1 MPYPEY
7 PPAGRARAKLFA
19 ERIINRTKH
28 FGWKEE
34 TKKPT
39 MSSLKSSVPHLK
51 EPRWDKNFQDK
62 KPRYSTVVEPQTESH
77 NRRVFRLAWPVIGE
91 NFLQTMLGIVDT
103 FMVALI
109 GAQALAGVGSAIQIM
124 FFVIAALSATSVG
137 SSVLVAQAVGAKDL
151 ARAGSLA
158 KQSLVWSVI
167 ISIPLIVIGLSATEQ
182 IIGIFGMEPV
192 VAQIGVDYLRVTMG
206 TISVLTLLT
215 LSGGVLRGAG
225 DSRTPMLATAIANVV
240 NVVLTYGFIFGE
252 LGLPELGVVGSAWGT
267 FLSRIIGFGILFY
280 FLWRG
285 RNGVTVRGRT
295 DWWPRLGT
303 ARQLLQIGIPAA
315 IEQVLIS
322 VALLTLTIV
331 VARLGT
337 ETLAAQRIV
346 FNALSISFLPG
357 IGFGLAATAL
367 VGQSVGA
374 GHPEEGQILGRIATI
389 WAVMWMSVLGLFFI
403 IFRTNIIGW
412 FTDDPTVVVIGTGG
426 LFTLALTQ
434 PFWAISIVQSS
445 ALRGTGDTQYP
456 LRVNTIGIWSAV
468 LLGALFAIYLNGSL
482 AMIWSAFLVTGPI
495 SSWLLWRRFHRTI
508 AEPVV

>member
-28 FGWKEE
+28 FSWKEE
-34 TKKPT
+34 KKPPEANGE
-39 MSSLKSSVPHLK
+39 S
-51 EPRWDKNFQDK
+51 
-62 KPRYSTVVEPQTESH
+62 ESH

-103 FMVALI
+103 LMVSML

-151 ARAGSLA
+151 IRAGGLA

-167 ISIPLIVIGLSATEQ
+167 ISVPLILVGVFATEQ
-182 IIGIFGMEPV
+182 IIGIFGMEPA

-206 TISVLTLLT
+206 TVSVLTLLT

-225 DSRTPMLATAIANVV
+225 DSRTPMWATAIANLV
-240 NVVLTYGFIFGE
+240 NIALTYGFIFGK

-267 FLSRIIGFGILFY
+267 FLSRIIGFAILVY

-285 RNGVTVRGRT
+285 RNGVSIRGRA
-295 DWWPRLGT
+295 DWWPRLSD
-303 ARQLLQIGIPAA
+303 ARKLLQIGIPAA
-315 IEQVLIS
+315 VEQVLIS

-374 GHPEEGQILGRIATI
+374 GHPEEGQALGRIATI
-389 WAVMWMSVLGLFFI
+389 WAVMWMSALGLIFI
-403 IFRTNIIGW
+403 VFRTQIIGW
-412 FTDDPTVVVIGTGG
+412 FTDDPSVVVIGTGG

-456 LRVNTIGIWSAV
+456 LRVNTISIWCAV
-468 LLGALFAIYLNGSL
+468 LLGAIFAIYFNGSL
-482 AMIWSAFLVTGPI
+482 AIIWSAFLVSGPV
-495 SSWLLWRRFHRTI
+495 SSWLLWHRFHRTM
-508 AEPVV
+508 AEPAG